1 MKIQDLR
8 IGDIV
13 TVKGHDFPMKVVGL
27 FGDKDV
33 QFYPCVDDYE
43 GDIWEEDVAE
53 LEPVMPR
60 RSNRRH
66 IDMKIT
72 EDGFAWKTISAKAA
86 ELLFN
91 AGEEEIYILYDD
103 DSEGLVET
111 PEQLKEATERGCR
124 FGVEVGWLPN
134 AISTPDPAE
143 FVKQLISPLRWVKG
157 KGPVL
162 TYAKVLRTKYE
173 IERQTHGDGFVLYL
187 GRYPLRTYASID
199 KAKEGAKQNLDES
212 ILKVLKL

>member
-1 MKIQDLR
+1 M
-8 IGDIV
+8 
-13 TVKGHDFPMKVVGL
+13 
-27 FGDKDV
+27 
-33 QFYPCVDDYE
+33 
-43 GDIWEEDVAE
+43 WEEVADE
-53 LEPVMPR
+53 LEPVKPR
-60 RSNRRH
+60 RSNRGH

-72 EDGFAWKTISAKAA
+72 EDSFVWKTISAKAA

-111 PEQLKEATERGCR
+111 PEQLKEAVERGCQ
-124 FGVEVGWLPN
+124 FGVEVGRIPN
-134 AISTPDPAE
+134 TINTPDPAE
-143 FVKQLISPLRWVKG
+143 FVKQLIPPLKWVKG

-162 TYAKVLRTKYE
+162 ACANVLRTKYE

-199 KAKEGAKQNLDES
+199 KAKEGAKQNLNES